1 MPDKIDKIDKILQ
14 MFFDIDRWTKAIEK
28 GVGKDIRKD
37 QLILLTGENT
47 RIAIA
52 DAMRKGKYEISPPH
66 TAQIPKENGEFRTVY
81 VNEPIDRV
89 ILSIANDLLFDLMP
103 EMVHVSCKS
112 YQTKIG
118 CGKVVTE
125 VSNKMVATEK
135 DGYFG
140 WKSDLSKYFD
150 SVPVQYIDEAF
161 DKVEAQHGHSALI
174 DVLRKYYHCD
184 LYFDEDNNLL
194 RQYQSL
200 KQGCAVAS
208 WLADVLLYDLDEEL
222 SQMDGFYTR
231 YSDDMLFVGEEY
243 GKAMSVLQSR
253 LEEKTMKLN
262 PKKVEYL
269 TMDKWFK
276 FLGFSIK
283 GSMISLSSSRI
294 KTFQHEIEKRTIR
307 KPGITLTKAINAV
320 NRYLYKG
327 NGEFSWATQILPV
340 CNVRK
345 DLDELNKF
353 VMDCL
358 RAVRTGKRK
367 VGGLGYVKTKS
378 DGCIVRGLGRNVKA
392 NRGKTVGGI
401 PGYLTLGCM
410 QNAILTRRA
419 VYNTLVASL

>member
-1 MPDKIDKIDKILQ
+1 MSDKILQ
-14 MFFDIDRWTKAIEK
+14 MFFELDRWTKAIEK
-28 GVGKDIRKD
+28 GVFKDIRKD
-37 QLILLTGENT
+37 QLILLTDENT
-47 RIAIA
+47 RLAIA

-103 EMVHVSCKS
+103 DMVHGTCKS
-112 YQTKIG
+112 YQSGIG

-135 DGYFG
+135 DGYLG

-150 SVPVQYIDEAF
+150 SVPIRYIDEAF
-161 DKVEAQHGHSALI
+161 DKVEEKYGHSSLI
-174 DVLRKYYHCD
+174 DVLRKYYHSEW
-184 LYFDEDNNLL
+184 YFDEDNEL
-194 RQYQSL
+194 QSQFQSL

-222 SQMDGFYTR
+222 SQMSGYYVR
-231 YSDDMLFVGEEY
+231 YSDDMLFIGEDYE
-243 GKAMSVLQSR
+243 KAMNILQQR
-253 LEEKTMKLN
+253 LDEKSMKLN

-269 TMDKWFK
+269 AAEKWFK
-276 FLGFSIK
+276 FLGFSVK
-283 GSMISLSSSRI
+283 GSMISLSSGHI
-294 KTFQHEIEKRTIR
+294 KTFQKEIEARTIR
-307 KPGITLTKAINAV
+307 KPGISLAKAINAV

-327 NGEFSWATQILPV
+327 NGEFSWATSVLPV

-345 DLDELNKF
+345 DIDELNKF

-358 RAVRTGKRK
+358 RAVETGKRK
-367 VGGLGYVKTKS
+367 IGGLGYVNTKS
-378 DGCIVRGLGRNVKA
+378 EGCIVRGRGRNVKA
-392 NRGKTVGGI
+392 NRAKTSNNI
-401 PGYLTLGCM
+401 TGYLTIGCI
-410 QNAILTRRA
+410 QNAMLTRRA

>member
-1 MPDKIDKIDKILQ
+1 MTDKSDKILQ

-28 GVGKDIRKD
+28 GVFKDIRKD
-37 QLILLTGENT
+37 QLILLTDEHT
-47 RIAIA
+47 RLAIA
-52 DAMRKGKYEISPPH
+52 DAMLKGQYEISPPH
-66 TAQIPKENGEFRTVY
+66 TAQIPKDNGEFRTVY

-103 EMVHVSCKS
+103 EMIHQSCKS
-112 YQTKIG
+112 YQTGIG

-125 VSNKMVATEK
+125 VSHQIVDASDN
-135 DGYFG
+135 GFLG

-150 SVPVQYIDEAF
+150 SVPLQYIDEAF
-161 DKVEAQHGHSALI
+161 DEVEAKHGHSVLI

-184 LYFDEDNNLL
+184 LYFDEDYNLQ

-222 SQMDGFYTR
+222 TQLNGFYVR
-231 YSDDMLFVGEEY
+231 YSDDMLFIGKDYE
-243 GKAMSVLQSR
+243 KAMSILQR
-253 LEEKTMKLN
+253 ELKEKSMKLN

-269 TMDKWFK
+269 TADKWFK

-283 GSMISLSSSRI
+283 GEMISLSSSRI
-294 KTFQHEIEKRTIR
+294 KKFQKEIEKRTIR
-307 KPGITLTKAINAV
+307 KPDVSLAKAINLI

-345 DLDELNKF
+345 DLNELNNF

-358 RAVRTGKRK
+358 RAVATGKRK
-367 VGGLGYVKTKS
+367 VGGLGYVKTQS
-378 DGCIVRGLGRNVKA
+378 DGCIVRGKGRHVKA
-392 NRGKTVGGI
+392 NRGKTNQDI
-401 PGYLTLGCM
+401 TGYLTIGCM

>member
-1 MPDKIDKIDKILQ
+1 MADKILQ
-14 MFFDIDRWTKAIEK
+14 MFFDIDRWTKAVEK
-28 GVGKDIRKD
+28 GVDKDIRKD
-37 QLILLTGENT
+37 QLILLTDENT
-47 RIAIA
+47 RLNMAN
-52 DAMRKGKYEISPPH
+52 AMLKGKYEIAPPH
-66 TAQIPKENGEFRTVY
+66 TAQIPKENGEYRTVY

-103 EMVHVSCKS
+103 DMVHVSCKS

-125 VSNKMVATEK
+125 ISHKIADTVTG
-135 DGYFG
+135 GYLG

-150 SVPVQYIDEAF
+150 SVPVQFIDMAF
-161 DKVEAQHGHSALI
+161 DKVEAKHGHSALI

-184 LYFDEDNNLL
+184 LYFDEDNNLQ
-194 RQYQSL
+194 RQFQSL

-208 WLADVLLYDLDEEL
+208 WLADVLLYDLDDEL
-222 SQMDGFYTR
+222 SGMNGFYTR
-231 YSDDMLFVGEEY
+231 YSDDMLFLGEEY
-243 GKAMSVLQSR
+243 GKAMDVLRNR
-253 LEEKTMKLN
+253 LEEKTMKIN

-283 GSMISLSSSRI
+283 GSMVSLSSSRI
-294 KTFQHEIEKRTIR
+294 KTFQHEIEKRTIG
-307 KPGITLTKAINAV
+307 KPGVSLAKAVNAV

-345 DLDELNKF
+345 DLNELNKF

-358 RAVRTGKRK
+358 RAVETGKRK
-367 VGGLGYVKTKS
+367 VGGLGYVRTKN
-378 DGCIVRGLGRNVKA
+378 DGCIVRGKGRNVKA
-392 NRGKTVGGI
+392 NRSKTANNI
-401 PGYLTLGCM
+401 PGYLTLNCM
-410 QNAILTRRA
+410 RNALLTSRA

>member
-1 MPDKIDKIDKILQ
+1 MADKILQ
-14 MFFDIDRWTKAIEK
+14 MFFDIDRWTKAIDK

-37 QLILLTGENT
+37 QLIKLADENT
-47 RIAIA
+47 RLRMA
-52 DAMRKGKYEISPPH
+52 DAMMQGKYEISPPH
-66 TAQIPKENGEFRTVY
+66 TAQIPKEDGEFRTVY

-89 ILSIANDLLFDLMP
+89 VLSIANDLLFDLMP
-103 EMVHVSCKS
+103 ELVHPTCKS
-112 YQTKIG
+112 YQTGIG

-125 VSNKMVATEK
+125 ISLYIMSTEIN
-135 DGYFG
+135 GYLG

-150 SVPVQYIDEAF
+150 SVPIRYIDEVF
-161 DKVEAQHGHSALI
+161 DKVEAKYGHSALI
-174 DVLRKYYHCD
+174 DVLRKYYHSD
-184 LYFDEDNNLL
+184 LYFDENNDLR

-222 SQMDGFYTR
+222 SQMNGFYTR
-231 YSDDMLFVGEEY
+231 YSDDMLFVGKEY
-243 GKAMSVLQSR
+243 EKAMSVLQSR

-269 TMDKWFK
+269 TDSKWFK

-283 GSMISLSSSRI
+283 GNMISLSSGRI
-294 KTFQHEIEKRTIR
+294 KTFQNEVEKRTIR
-307 KPGITLTKAINAV
+307 KPGIPLAQAINAV

-327 NGEFSWATQILPV
+327 NGDFSWATQILPV

-345 DLDELNKF
+345 DIDELNKF

-358 RAVRTGKRK
+358 RAVKTGKRK
-367 VGGLGYVKTKS
+367 IGGLGYVNTKR
-378 DGCIVRGLGRNVKA
+378 DGCIVRGRGRNVKA
-392 NRGKTVGGI
+392 NRSNTDRNI
-401 PGYLTLGCM
+401 PSYLTLGCM
-410 QNAILTRRA
+410 QNAILTRRG